1 MIEQEIHIY
10 MDDSGQLTKNNPQQ
24 SIFVY
29 GGVYFLSKEEADD
42 FSRQYKSIVNSIK
55 PKYCN
60 DFSHDNTIT
69 EHFCKTHNSAN
80 CNYNCPELKSSKL
93 AVQHRRHLLNFIKKY
108 NTSVVVVNNAK
119 LKDHIFENKASVGRY
134 KDYAIK
140 REVKNIIEKL
150 ISENKIDSSKPV
162 KIFLNLDQQTTISNG
177 YYDLEHT
184 IKEELQY
191 GIFNYNYGI
200 MYPPILSE
208 VFIKIKYKN
217 SYYSYN
223 IQAADLLV
231 GEIRH
236 KYYNYL
242 QNNDFALYRRQT
254 AFLKNSLYLP

>member
-1 MIEQEIHIY
+1 MQEIYIY
-10 MDDSGQLTKNNPQQ
+10 MDDSGQLTRNNPQQ
-24 SIFVY
+24 NIFVY
-29 GGVYFLSKEEADD
+29 GGLYFLSKDESDN

-60 DFSHDNTIT
+60 DFSNDDKLN
-69 EHFCKTHNSAN
+69 EKFCKTHDSTT
-80 CNYNCPELKSSKL
+80 CSYKCPELKSSKL
-93 AVQHRRHLLNFIKKY
+93 SSADRRHLLNFIKKY
-108 NTSVVVVNNAK
+108 NTSVVVVNNSK
-119 LKDHIFENKASVGRY
+119 LRDYIFENKASIGRF

-150 ISENKIDSSKPV
+150 ISENKIDPSKQV

-200 MYPPILSE
+200 MYPPILSD
-208 VFIKIKYKN
+208 VTIKIKYKD

-236 KYYNYL
+236 KYYHYL
-242 QNNDFALYRRQT
+242 LNNDFELYRKRT
-254 AFLKNSLYLP
+254 AFLRNSLYLP

>member
-1 MIEQEIHIY
+1 MQEIYIY
-10 MDDSGQLTKNNPQQ
+10 MDDSGQLTKNNPDQ
-24 SIFVY
+24 SLFVY
-29 GGVYFLSKEEADD
+29 GGVYFLSKQEADD
-42 FSRQYKSIVNSIK
+42 FSRQYRSIVNSIK
-55 PKYCN
+55 SKYCK
-60 DFSHDNTIT
+60 DFSNDNNINKY
-69 EHFCKTHNSAN
+69 FCITHNSNN
-80 CNYNCPELKSSKL
+80 CDYKCPELKSSKL
-93 AVQHRRHLLNFIKKY
+93 KSQDRRHLLNFIQKY

-119 LKDHIFENKASVGRY
+119 LKDYIFENKASVGRF

-150 ISENKIDSSKPV
+150 ISENKINPNESV

-191 GIFNYNYGI
+191 GIFNQNYGI
-200 MYPPILSE
+200 MYQPILSD
-208 VFIKIKYKN
+208 VSIKIKYKD
-217 SYYSYN
+217 SYYTYN

-242 QNNDFALYRRQT
+242 QHHNFELYKKQT
-254 AFLKNSLYLP
+254 SFLKNSLYLP